1 MLEDELSKPEYGP
14 SVLKHLIQNSSLLGQ
29 LDKTGLLENGNTFV
43 EFGSGR
49 GQLTYWLTK
58 AVDDA
63 TTCQFLLVDRASHR
77 HKFDNRLKE
86 VEDLELVRLR
96 VDIADLALGRVSPH
110 ITQQKENIVGVR
122 DLEGFKSND
131 LSQLYQVSKHLCGAA
146 TDLSLRCLTSTIAET
161 ESELAG
167 ILIGDHL
174 VDE

>member
-58 AVDDA
+58 AVGDPS
-63 TTCQFLLVDRASHR
+63 TCQFLLVDRASHR

-86 VEDLELVRLR
+86 VEDLELVSFFRPFLNYHS
-96 VDIADLALGRVSPH
+96 ICL
-110 ITQQKENIVGVR
+110 
-122 DLEGFKSND
+122 
-131 LSQLYQVSKHLCGAA
+131 GAA
-146 TDLSLRCLTSTIAET
+146 
-161 ESELAG
+161 ES
-167 ILIGDHL
+167 
-174 VDE
+174 